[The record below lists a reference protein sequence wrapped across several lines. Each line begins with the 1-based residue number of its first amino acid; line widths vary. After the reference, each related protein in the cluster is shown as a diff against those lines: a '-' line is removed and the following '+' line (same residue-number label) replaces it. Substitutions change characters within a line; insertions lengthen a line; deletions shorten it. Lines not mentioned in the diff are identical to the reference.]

1 MKSIEEK
8 AAELLRNLDITKLKE
23 ESKNTNILLQQLLQK
38 LMLTY
43 VIDIKDQVLQK
54 QDDLISTYPT
64 ELISSLKVISDLYLK
79 MKEEN
84 KYLKTKEEKDSY
96 TNNNNLVF

>member
-1 MKSIEEK
+1 MENIESK
-8 AAELLRNLDITKLKE
+8 TAKLLKELDITKLHT

-43 VIDIKDQVLQK
+43 VIDIREQVTLKQKDLA
-54 QDDLISTYPT
+54 STYPT
-64 ELISSLKVISDLYLK
+64 ELISSLKIIADLYLK

-84 KYLKTKEEKDSY
+84 KLLTTTEKDGFSSSKF
-96 TNNNNLVF
+96 VF